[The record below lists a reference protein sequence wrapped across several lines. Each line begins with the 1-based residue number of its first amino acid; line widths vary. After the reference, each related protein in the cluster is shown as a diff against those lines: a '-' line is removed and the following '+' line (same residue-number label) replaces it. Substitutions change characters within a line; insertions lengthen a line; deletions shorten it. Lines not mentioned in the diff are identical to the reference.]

1 MGELEKIEKVLLTGD
16 LSCLSSG
23 EKIIYYRSVCDS
35 LGLNPLTKPFE
46 YMTLKGKEVLYARR
60 DCTEQLRKIHSVSLE
75 ITSRGVDRDC
85 YVVTTKATDKTG
97 RTDES
102 TGSVS
107 ILNLKGE
114 DFSNAIMKA
123 ETKAKRRVTLS
134 ICGLGSL
141 DETEIMSIP
150 EMRSVPLNHIGH
162 DKNEDEYSIGH
173 IAAEVRCLIS
183 EGKEKEA
190 YSLCEQITDVS
201 KKSMLWHALDAT
213 ERNILKKIKED
224 A

>member
-16 LSCLSSG
+16 LSCLSSA
-23 EKIIYYRSVCDS
+23 EKIGYYKSVCDS
-35 LGLNPLTKPFE
+35 LGLNPMTKPFE
-46 YMTLKGKEVLYARR
+46 YITLKGKEVLYARR
-60 DCTEQLRKIHSVSLE
+60 DCTEQLRKLHSVSLE
-75 ITSRGVDRDC
+75 ITSRGIDRDC
-85 YVVTTKATDKTG
+85 YVVTAKATDKTG

-107 ILNLKGE
+107 VLNLKGE

-150 EMRSVPLNHIGH
+150 EMRTVPLNYIEHEKVSEEIPIG
-162 DKNEDEYSIGH
+162 S

-190 YSLCEQITDVS
+190 YSLCESLNEVN
-201 KKSMLWHALDAT
+201 KKAKLWTLLDT
-213 ERNILKKIKED
+213 SERNILKKIKV
-224 A
+224 AA